1 MKHHSMKYLQL
12 LSFVLILSAQ
22 TRAQSTAQTAA
33 ETSPQSPALSPFRSG
48 EKVIFIGNSITEA
61 GYYESY
67 IWLYYMLHFPD
78 RRITV
83 INGGIGGER
92 AKNIAERLDD
102 DVVARKPTTVCLTFG
117 MNDTGYYE
125 FGWANA
131 DSAAKTR
138 VDESE
143 HYFNL
148 IRKKL
153 NTLPAKK
160 IMITSSPYDETVK
173 NPKNY
178 FPKKS
183 IAMDSVSAFQ
193 KRAAAADHWGFVDF
207 FHPMTAIT
215 LKWQQKDSAFTLTG
229 SDRIHPGNAGHFV
242 MAWLFLQQQ
251 GLAGKPVAD
260 IVLDAQPTADATHR
274 TVIKSENCTLSESAI
289 TAREVK
295 FNYLAKSLP
304 FPADTVPR
312 LWGNPS
318 AQSEALKII
327 PFTEQMNK
335 EGLTVKGLA
344 PGEYVVTIDD
354 KAIGQWSADDLAN
367 GINLATLPNTPEY
380 DQAMSV
386 LCLNEERMAVE
397 SKLRAYYWLQFDYLR
412 GIGRAFND
420 DAVTMD
426 SVNRQSAKDWAVAS
440 KRDNYRAARYPAVR
454 KAWEKEMELLT
465 DEIYHVNQPRRH
477 TIWIKPAP
485 AGPDPQIVK

>member
-1 MKHHSMKYLQL
+1 MYKKLF
-12 LSFVLILSAQ
+12 SFVSLVAACLDGTCQ
-22 TRAQSTAQTAA
+22 TT
-33 ETSPQSPALSPFRSG
+33 PLKPFQPN

-92 AKNIAERLDD
+92 ALNIVERLDD

-131 DSAAKTR
+131 DSAAKAR
-138 VDESE
+138 VNESE

-193 KRAAAADHWGFVDF
+193 HRAAVADHWGFVDF
-207 FHPMTAIT
+207 FHPMTEIM
-215 LKWQQKDSAFTLTG
+215 LNQQQKDSAFTLTG
-229 SDRIHPGNAGHFV
+229 PDRIHPGNAGHFV

-251 GLAGKPVAD
+251 GLTGKPVAD
-260 IVLDAQPTADATHR
+260 IVLDAAHPTTAATHQ
-274 TVIKSENCTLSESAI
+274 TILKSENCTLSALSVTPTDI
-289 TAREVK
+289 H
-295 FNYLAKSLP
+295 FDYLAKSLP
-304 FPADTVPR
+304 FPTDTVPR

-318 AQSEALKII
+318 AQSQALSVI
-327 PFTEQMNK
+327 PFTEEMNK
-335 EGLTVKGLA
+335 EELTVKGLS
-344 PGEYVVTIDD
+344 PGGYVVTIDD
-354 KAIGQWSADDLAN
+354 KPIGQWSADDLAN
-367 GINLATLPNTPEY
+367 GINLATLPKTPEY

-386 LCLNEERMAVE
+386 LLLNEERMALE

-420 DAVTMD
+420 DAATMD
-426 SVNRQSAKDWAVAS
+426 SVNLKSSKDWAVAS
-440 KRDNYRAARYPAVR
+440 KRDNYRAARYPEVR
-454 KAWEKEMELLT
+454 KAWAKEMELLT
-465 DEIYHVNQPRRH
+465 DEIYRLNQPRQH
-477 TIWIKPAP
+477 IIHIKP
-485 AGPDPQIVK
+485 IK